1 MNTNQPTVPDD
12 KSESKK
18 SSHEDTVRIITLK
31 QPNLMD
37 FSDEDDDEVSS
48 VSNLVSALNSVDL
61 NSPEAS
67 QNVHSISDNNGGRI
81 ELNLDKVIKK

>member
-1 MNTNQPTVPDD
+1 MNTNQPIVPDN

-18 SSHEDTVRIITLK
+18 PSQEDIVRTITLK

-48 VSNLVSALNSVDL
+48 VSNLVGALNSVDL